1 MKVLVSALALL
12 AGVAQ
17 TQAQTSGLS
26 TFSDAGSGVSIK
38 LAIPDKT
45 AAPFGMLMS
54 IAAPVNVTW
63 VGFATGACMLRS
75 PLIVAW
81 PNRSSVAVTTRWA
94 T

>member
-1 MKVLVSALALL
+1 MALAMAGLTAAQNSSAGLL
-12 AGVAQ
+12 SWTDAG
-17 TQAQTSGLS
+17 
-26 TFSDAGSGVSIK
+26 GSGVTIK

-45 AAPFGMLMS
+45 AAPFGILMS
-54 IAAPVNVTW
+54 IVAPVKVTW

-81 PNRSSVAVTTRWA
+81 PNGTSVAVTTRWA